1 MTTIFGFSKGEDN
14 MKKAKG
20 VIKIKHGVGVNTL
33 LLALAG
39 KVMIDSFIKFDKWAK
54 EDELA
59 EMTKQTL
66 AAFEKLQEQ
75 LDKFEVKPESESVDE

>member
-1 MTTIFGFSKGEDN
+1 